1 MSEDE
6 SSRETE
12 IAGLRDTFERMVTE
26 EAWSPHDDEENR
38 PMIESLIVMRDEEG
52 NLETGWMD
60 IGLTASSDTDRSE
73 LAIAVR
79 DNVSKA
85 IRELEDEFR
94 TCGVHEG
101 TGGIFYSE
109 REKEEGSQ

>member
-1 MSEDE
+1 MSKDE
-6 SSRETE
+6 PSRETE

-26 EAWSPHDDEENR
+26 EAWSPHEDEKNR

-60 IGLTASSDTDRSE
+60 VGFAASPDTDRSE

-79 DNVSKA
+79 DNMSEA
-85 IRELEDEFR
+85 IHELEDEFR
-94 TCGVHEG
+94 ICGVHEG
-101 TGGIFYSE
+101 AGGIFYSE
-109 REKEEGSQ
+109 REEE